1 MTSARTDRS
10 THRQDVAL
18 FRYAVIAPLL
28 SLEAGSSHARAL
40 RQQAARR
47 WSIPG
52 STRTRVAANTIR
64 DWIRI
69 YHSHGFDGL
78 LPRQR
83 ADASKTRRMD
93 VETIEALLAIKR
105 ADPGLSVRMVIE
117 KARSTGAVAAG
128 VPLPPTTV
136 HRLFTNEG
144 VMDMER
150 RAPVERRRF
159 SYAWAGE
166 LWMSDVM
173 HGPKIRDRRGRKRK
187 SYLISFLDDA
197 TRLVPYSAF
206 CFSEAT
212 PDFLQVLRQAV
223 LRRGRPVR
231 LYVDNGAAYTS
242 RQTAL
247 VCARLGIALIHAR
260 PRSPT
265 GKGKQERYF
274 RTLRHQFLSGVTPAD
289 LCDLAA
295 LNRRLQAW
303 VEGDYHCRP
312 HRGIDGLTPLD
323 KWARTSEQVRYLD
336 PYHDLEDLFLFEDQR
351 RVYADCTVRL
361 DSRIYEVEAA
371 LVGQKVTLRYDP
383 AAPADRPLKV
393 VWNGSDAGLARPVDV
408 TANAHRFDPSHGG
421 IRFTK
426 PQDDDA

>member
-93 VETIEALLAIKR
+93 VEIPDVETIEALLAIKR

-117 KARSTGAVAAG
+117 KARSTGAVAVG
-128 VPLPPTTV
+128 MPLPPTTV

-223 LRRGRPVR
+223 LRRGLPVR

-265 GKGKQERYF
+265 GRAPSHTALHWVSSDKLRLEVPGFTRI
-274 RTLRHQFLSGVTPAD
+274 RTGSEPAKCARWFPGRAGLTGLPTLPTRLSLQSGLSGKSPVRASVTPPDHHGRQD
-289 LCDLAA
+289 LRPYGQRFRWPDACRC
-295 LNRRLQAW
+295 RR
-303 VEGDYHCRP
+303 G
-312 HRGIDGLTPLD
+312 
-323 KWARTSEQVRYLD
+323 
-336 PYHDLEDLFLFEDQR
+336 
-351 RVYADCTVRL
+351 RV
-361 DSRIYEVEAA
+361 
-371 LVGQKVTLRYDP
+371 GGVTTTIH
-383 AAPADRPLKV
+383 V
-393 VWNGSDAGLARPVDV
+393 
-408 TANAHRFDPSHGG
+408 
-421 IRFTK
+421 
-426 PQDDDA
+426 